1 MKMKIAVLITS
12 ITMLF
17 TVSVKADSI
26 RCGSHVIQDGG
37 IHKDV
42 TMEEVLK
49 KCGQPSSRKG
59 SVLYY
64 EKKGKR
70 LDFDGEGRLKAIHD
84 IEDHK

>member
-1 MKMKIAVLITS
+1 MKTIITVLIPAVTL
-12 ITMLF
+12 LF
-17 TVSVKADSI
+17 TVNVKADSI
-26 RCGSHVIQDGG
+26 RCGSHVIEDGG

-64 EKKGKR
+64 EKKGKK

-84 IEDHK
+84 IDENE